1 MISDIKGTPP
11 AKPELYTPKVQPP
24 VAANAPKPLD
34 AAVRK
39 AEIVPIKKADIAI
52 DPVEMQQKLK
62 RVLEEANQHMA
73 NSKVQLGFSMNQ
85 AISGPVI
92 TVKNLQS
99 GEVVR
104 TIPSEVVIKVAQ
116 NIDSLKGILFNQ
128 KL

>member
-11 AKPELYTPKVQPP
+11 AKPEAYAPKVQPS

-34 AAVRK
+34 ATVRK

-62 RVLEEANQHMA
+62 KVLEEANQHMA

-85 AISGPVI
+85 SIDGPVI

-104 TIPSEVVIKVAQ
+104 TIPSEAVIKVAQ

>member
-1 MISDIKGTPP
+1 MIPEIKGTSP
-11 AKPELYTPKVQPP
+11 AKSEVYTPKAQPSVDAN
-24 VAANAPKPLD
+24 VAKPLD
-34 AAVRK
+34 ALVRK
-39 AEIVPIKKADIAI
+39 ADLVPIKKADLAV
-52 DPVEMQQKLK
+52 DPIEMQQKLK
-62 RVLEEANQHMA
+62 KILEEANQHMA

-85 AISGPVI
+85 AIDGPVI

>member
-1 MISDIKGTPP
+1 MISNIKGTPP
-11 AKPELYTPKVQPP
+11 AKPEVSTLKVQAS
-24 VAANAPKPLD
+24 VAANSAKPLD
-34 AAVRK
+34 TSVHK
-39 AEIVPIKKADIAI
+39 PEIVAIKKADLAV

-62 RVLEEANQHMA
+62 KILEEANQHMA

-104 TIPSEVVIKVAQ
+104 TIPSEVVIHIAQ

>member
-11 AKPELYTPKVQPP
+11 AKPEVYTPKVQPS
-24 VAANAPKPLD
+24 VATNPTKPLD
-34 AAVRK
+34 STVRK

-62 RVLEEANQHMA
+62 KVLEEANQHMA

>member
-1 MISDIKGTPP
+1 MIPEIKGTAP
-11 AKPELYTPKVQPP
+11 AKSEVPTPKAQPS
-24 VAANAPKPLD
+24 VAANVAKPLD
-34 AAVRK
+34 ALVRK
-39 AEIVPIKKADIAI
+39 ADIVQIKKADLAI
-52 DPVEMQQKLK
+52 DPIEMQQKLK
-62 RVLEEANQHMA
+62 KILEEANQHMA

-85 AISGPVI
+85 SIDGPVI

-104 TIPSEVVIKVAQ
+104 TIPSEAVIKVAQ

>member
-1 MISDIKGTPP
+1 MISDIKGSPLP
-11 AKPELYTPKVQPP
+11 KPEVSAPKVQL
-24 VAANAPKPLD
+24 ASAGGSKPSETM
-34 AAVRK
+34 VHK
-39 AEIVPIKKADIAI
+39 ADIVQIKKADLAV

-62 RVLEEANQHMA
+62 KVLEEANQHMA

-85 AISGPVI
+85 AINGPVI

-104 TIPSEVVIKVAQ
+104 TIPSEVVIHIAQ

>member
-1 MISDIKGTPP
+1 MIPEIKGTSP
-11 AKPELYTPKVQPP
+11 AKPAVDSPKVQVSVASNGVKP
-24 VAANAPKPLD
+24 VD
-34 AAVRK
+34 ALVRK
-39 AEIVPIKKADIAI
+39 ADIVPIKKADLAV
-52 DPVEMQQKLK
+52 DPIEMQQKLK
-62 RVLEEANQHMA
+62 KILEEANQHMA

-85 AISGPVI
+85 AIDGPVI

-116 NIDSLKGILFNQ
+116 NIDSLKGVLFNQ

>member
-1 MISDIKGTPP
+1 MIPEIKGTSP
-11 AKPELYTPKVQPP
+11 AKSEVPTPKAQPS
-24 VAANAPKPLD
+24 VAANVAKPLD
-34 AAVRK
+34 ALVRK
-39 AEIVPIKKADIAI
+39 ADIVQIKKADLAI
-52 DPVEMQQKLK
+52 DPIEMQQKLK
-62 RVLEEANQHMA
+62 KILEEANQHMA

-85 AISGPVI
+85 AIDGPVI

>member
-1 MISDIKGTPP
+1 MISNIKGTSP
-11 AKPELYTPKVQPP
+11 AGPEVSTLKVQASV
-24 VAANAPKPLD
+24 VANSAKPLD
-34 AAVRK
+34 TSVHK
-39 AEIVPIKKADIAI
+39 PEIVSIKKADLAV

-62 RVLEEANQHMA
+62 KILEEANQHMA

-104 TIPSEVVIKVAQ
+104 TIPSEVVIHIAQ

>member
-1 MISDIKGTPP
+1 MIPDIKGTPP
-11 AKPELYTPKVQPP
+11 AKPEVHTPKVQT
-24 VAANAPKPLD
+24 AAPNGPKPLD
-34 AAVRK
+34 ASVRK
-39 AEIVPIKKADIAI
+39 AEIVQIKKADLAI
-52 DPVEMQQKLK
+52 DPIEMQQKLK
-62 RVLEEANQHMA
+62 KILGEANQHMA

-85 AISGPVI
+85 AIDGPVI